1 MKANGGTVRIS
12 TTGIGSTRERKV
24 RLKGDQPAVTP
35 VIFEV
40 TNKHRLHV
48 ASLRMPPLFSG
59 ERTRSRRPQLSELDT
74 SGIHGSLVLS
84 WIATS
89 SLELREEIR

>member
-1 MKANGGTVRIS
+1 M
-12 TTGIGSTRERKV
+12 

-40 TNKHRLHV
+40 TNKHRLHL
-48 ASLRMPPLFSG
+48 ASCAQRRVLVESAPC
-59 ERTRSRRPQLSELDT
+59 SRKPQLSELDT

-89 SLELREEIR
+89 SLELREEVR